1 MHEIKVNLHECKHC
15 SGSGTCKN
23 GKSETSCLACAKK
36 NELPFWRL
44 SNQHGLMCGSCGGIG
59 QAEPL
64 TERMNKRVAPLL
76 AIYLIAGLLGL
87 IFFAAIAKSEF
98 FSEILAFSSA
108 IIGSVAGFYFSTR
121 TTAT

>member
-1 MHEIKVNLHECKHC
+1 
-15 SGSGTCKN
+15 
-23 GKSETSCLACAKK
+23 
-36 NELPFWRL
+36 
-44 SNQHGLMCGSCGGIG
+44 
-59 QAEPL
+59 
-64 TERMNKRVAPLL
+64 MNKRVAPLL

-121 TTAT
+121 ATAT